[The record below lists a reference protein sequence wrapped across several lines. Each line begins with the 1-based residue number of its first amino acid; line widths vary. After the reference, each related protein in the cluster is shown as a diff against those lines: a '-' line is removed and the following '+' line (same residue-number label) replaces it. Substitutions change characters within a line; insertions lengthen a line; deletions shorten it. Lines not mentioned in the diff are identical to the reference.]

1 MVGRTSGRSR
11 CRHRVHR
18 LSSFV
23 AACLLILAILTLL
36 PIAEATAAGGAHIVD
51 DSETEAPGGCHL
63 ETWVSRF
70 VPGDGYANASP
81 ACTTMRLPWLELGAA
96 YQHYWDQVIGAPLFG
111 PALKINFQHFDNF
124 KKTIGVGL
132 GLNAGVNLS
141 TGNLGYASLPVL
153 VTVPINEKVRLNLN
167 AGWSYLS
174 TEVPNAFFY
183 GGQFVADVGWDLS
196 LMIEA
201 FGRAPNG
208 VAGMQ
213 MGLRYTPEIDL
224 RTPFDFD
231 LLVGS
236 FFDQVTTRFFTI
248 GVTVRF

>member
-1 MVGRTSGRSR
+1 MAGRTSGRSR
-11 CRHRVHR
+11 CRNRVHR

-81 ACTTMRLPWLELGAA
+81 ACTTMRLPRLELGAA

-111 PALKINFQHFDNF
+111 PPLKINFQHFDNF

-153 VTVPINEKVRLNLN
+153 VTVPINEKVRLNFECRLELSVDRGSERVLLWRPVRGRRRLGPEPDDRGVWTRAQRRRRN
-167 AGWSYLS
+167 ADG
-174 TEVPNAFFY
+174 PA
-183 GGQFVADVGWDLS
+183 
-196 LMIEA
+196 
-201 FGRAPNG
+201 
-208 VAGMQ
+208 
-213 MGLRYTPEIDL
+213 
-224 RTPFDFD
+224 
-231 LLVGS
+231 
-236 FFDQVTTRFFTI
+236 
-248 GVTVRF
+248 

>member
-1 MVGRTSGRSR
+1 M
-11 CRHRVHR
+11 
-18 LSSFV
+18 
-23 AACLLILAILTLL
+23 
-36 PIAEATAAGGAHIVD
+36 
-51 DSETEAPGGCHL
+51 
-63 ETWVSRF
+63 
-70 VPGDGYANASP
+70 
-81 ACTTMRLPWLELGAA
+81 
-96 YQHYWDQVIGAPLFG
+96 
-111 PALKINFQHFDNF
+111 
-124 KKTIGVGL
+124 
-132 GLNAGVNLS
+132 
-141 TGNLGYASLPVL
+141 
-153 VTVPINEKVRLNLN
+153 N

-248 GVTVRF
+248 GVSIRF